1 MKSFFAIEK
10 WNPLSNRWV
19 TLSVVRYETKEDAQS
34 DIDRIGDRYHKL
46 RIVKMM
52 ISFIYEEQPHL

>member
-10 WNPLSNRWV
+10 WNPLSNKWMS
-19 TLSVVRYETKEDAQS
+19 LSVVRYETKEDAQS

>member
-1 MKSFFAIEK
+1 MKSFHMIEK
-10 WNPLSNRWV
+10 WNPLSNKWMS
-19 TLSVVRYETKEDAQS
+19 LSVVRYETKEDAQS
-34 DIDRIGDRYHKL
+34 DIDRIKDRYTKL